1 LQQVSL
7 HASDSASYARSA
19 RKHEAS
25 WAVISGSI
33 LLYTQVQTPQSGR
46 LHCGDGRIAV
56 PPDSQI
62 RQLIVT
68 SARAQL
74 VNLEDRLNSRLARI
88 HIDER
93 AEFAFHE
100 AQKIIIFL
108 AGCNDALRLATVQVD
123 SKVRVAI
130 RRQLKQRVPAPIST
144 RSGAEPVA
152 QFPNC

>member
-1 LQQVSL
+1 M
-7 HASDSASYARSA
+7 
-19 RKHEAS
+19 
-25 WAVISGSI
+25 G
-33 LLYTQVQTPQSGR
+33 
-46 LHCGDGRIAV
+46 
-56 PPDSQI
+56 
-62 RQLIVT
+62 T

-74 VNLEDRLNSRLARI
+74 VSLEDRLNSRLARI

-108 AGCNDALRLATVQVD
+108 PGCDDAIRLAAAQID
-123 SKVRVAI
+123 SKVSVAI
-130 RRQLKQRVPAPIST
+130 RRQLKQGVPAPIST